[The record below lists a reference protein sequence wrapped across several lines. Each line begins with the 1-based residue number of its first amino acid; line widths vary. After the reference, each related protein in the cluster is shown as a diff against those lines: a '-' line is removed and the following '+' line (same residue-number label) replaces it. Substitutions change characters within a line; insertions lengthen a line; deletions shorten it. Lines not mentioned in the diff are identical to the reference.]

1 MTLHV
6 SLGGCISLFPWD
18 LKTGFN
24 TLLGHYTLGFD
35 FIIVLTST
43 I

>member
-6 SLGGCISLFPWD
+6 SLGGCICLFSWD
-18 LKTGFN
+18 FN